1 MPGRGCMVHRRNK
14 GIPGLAGL
22 LALTLLASPAA
33 AADPNRGPGIE
44 QQIRQAIDAVYPALV
59 QIYVLSLRHGGG
71 RGRKFEST
79 GSGVIISREGY
90 VITNHHVAGKATS
103 IRCVLSTREEL
114 DAELVGTDALAD
126 IAVIKLDMSSR
137 DPASGPLPI
146 ARFGSSEALA
156 VGEPVL
162 AMGCPLAISQSV
174 TRGVVSNKD
183 MMIPKR
189 MSAPL
194 RLDGENVGSLVKW
207 IGHDA
212 GIFPGN
218 SGGPLVNL
226 RGEIVGI
233 NEIGLGLGGAIPSE
247 LAQPV
252 SRELIESGRVRR
264 SWVGA
269 GFQPLL
275 KNGTAAADQGALVSG
290 VLPGSPSDRAGLR
303 AGDIL
308 LSIDGDP
315 VRVKFEEEMPGLI
328 RRLLSKPVGAP
339 MQVNVRRGREELSLN
354 ITPELRD
361 DARGREV
368 EAREWGVTLRR
379 LTRLESKELRRA
391 SPEGVLV
398 SSIRP
403 GGAADKAVPRLR
415 PGDVIVEIDGTAV
428 KGVGAFNRLTGEIC
442 RDQQGPVP
450 VVVAFDRRSER
461 LLTLVEVGLRRPQRP
476 PAEARKAWLPVAT
489 QVLSRKLARALD
501 LRGKKGVR
509 ITQIYPGSSAEA
521 AGFKV
526 GDILT
531 HVDSQLI
538 EASEPQDAEVFKTM
552 VRAYRVG
559 SQAEFTVIRSGET
572 STVSAELVAM
582 PTPEGELPV
591 YEDLLFEFT
600 ARDISYLDR
609 IANRWSDEESGA
621 LVSQVDA
628 GGWAAVA
635 GLKARDLIKAVDHRE
650 VRGVQDLEARLEA
663 AGDSKPPNIPLFV
676 KRGIYTLFLELQP
689 NWSQGNGA
697 ARLDGAEP

>member
-1 MPGRGCMVHRRNK
+1 MVHSRKK
-14 GIPGLAGL
+14 GISGLIGL
-22 LALTLLASPAA
+22 VVSALLASPPAVA
-33 AADPNRGPGIE
+33 GPGGSPGIE
-44 QQIRQAIDAVYPALV
+44 QQVRRAIDSVYPALV
-59 QIYVLSLRHGGG
+59 QIYVLSLRHGRG
-71 RGRKFEST
+71 RGQKFESS
-79 GSGVIISREGY
+79 GSGVIISPEGY

-114 DAELVGTDALAD
+114 EADLVGTDALAD

-137 DPASGPLPI
+137 DAASGPLPI

-194 RLDGENVGSLVKW
+194 RLDGENVGSVVKW

-252 SRELIESGRVRR
+252 SRELIEHGRVRR
-264 SWVGA
+264 AWVGA

-275 KNGTAAADQGALVSG
+275 KNGRAAADDSGALVSG
-290 VLPGSPSDRAGLR
+290 VLPGSPSERAGLR

-308 LSIDGDP
+308 LSIDGEP

-328 RRLLSKPVGAP
+328 RRLLSKPVGVP
-339 MQVNVRRGREELSLN
+339 MQVEVKRGQVEHSLS
-354 ITPELRD
+354 ITPRLRD
-361 DARGREV
+361 DARGREA
-368 EAREWGVTLRR
+368 EAREWGMTLRR
-379 LTRLESKELRRA
+379 LTLLDSKVLHR
-391 SPEGVLV
+391 PNLEGVLV
-398 SSIRP
+398 GSVRP

-415 PGDVIVEIDGTAV
+415 PGDVILEVDGKAVEGDRS
-428 KGVGAFNRLTGEIC
+428 FNLLTGEIC
-442 RDQQGPVP
+442 RGKDGPVP

-489 QVLSRKLARALD
+489 QVLSRKLAKALD
-501 LRGKKGVR
+501 LPGKKGVR
-509 ITQIYPGSSAEA
+509 ITQVYPGSSAQA

-531 HVDSQLI
+531 HVDSQPI

-552 VRAYRVG
+552 IRAYRVG
-559 SQAEFTVIRSGET
+559 SQAEFAVIRSGET
-572 STVSAELVAM
+572 SALSAELVAM
-582 PTPEGELPV
+582 PTPEGELQV
-591 YEDLLFEFT
+591 YEDLLFEFK

-609 IANRWSDEESGA
+609 VANRWSEEESGA
-621 LVSQVDA
+621 VVSQVDA

-650 VRGVQDLEARLEA
+650 VRGVRDLEVRLEA
-663 AGDSKPPNIPLFV
+663 AGNRKTPSIALFV

-689 NWSQGNGA
+689 NWSQDNGGA
-697 ARLDGAEP
+697 ASDGAEP

>member
-1 MPGRGCMVHRRNK
+1 MVHRRKK
-14 GIPGLAGL
+14 GVSGLTGL
-22 LALTLLASPAA
+22 LVLTLLASPATA
-33 AADPNRGPGIE
+33 VGPSRSAGIE
-44 QQIRQAIDAVYPALV
+44 QQIQGAIDAVYPALV
-59 QIYVLSLRHGGG
+59 QIYVLSLRHGRG

-103 IRCVLSTREEL
+103 IRCVLSTREEVE
-114 DAELVGTDALAD
+114 AELVGTDALAD
-126 IAVIKLDMSSR
+126 IAVIKLDLSSR
-137 DPASGPLPI
+137 GPDTEPLPI

-212 GIFPGN
+212 SIFPGN

-226 RGEIVGI
+226 QGEIVGI

-252 SRELIESGRVRR
+252 SRELIERGRVRR

-275 KNGTAAADQGALVSG
+275 KNGTASAADQGALVSG
-290 VLPGSPSDRAGLR
+290 VLPGSPSDRAGIR
-303 AGDIL
+303 PGDIL
-308 LSIDGDP
+308 LSIDGEP

-339 MQVNVRRGREELSLN
+339 MQVKVRRGEEELSLS

-368 EAREWGVTLRR
+368 EAREWGITLRR
-379 LTRLESKELRRA
+379 LTRLESKELRR
-391 SPEGVLV
+391 PGLEGVLV

-415 PGDVIVEIDGTAV
+415 PGDVIVEIDGKGV
-428 KGVGAFNRLTGEIC
+428 QGVGAFNRLTGEIG
-442 RDQQGPVP
+442 RGRQGPVP

-489 QVLSRKLARALD
+489 QVLSRKLAKALE
-501 LRGKKGVR
+501 LAGKKGVR
-509 ITQIYPGSSAEA
+509 ITQVYPGSSAEA

-531 HVDSQLI
+531 HVDSLAI

-552 VRAYRVG
+552 IRAYRVG

-591 YEDLLFEFT
+591 YEDLLFEFK

-609 IANRWSDEESGA
+609 IVNRWSDEESGA

-635 GLKARDLIKAVDHRE
+635 GLKARDLIKAVDHHE

-663 AGDSKPPNIPLFV
+663 AGDRKPPNIPLFV

-697 ARLDGAEP
+697 APLDGAKP